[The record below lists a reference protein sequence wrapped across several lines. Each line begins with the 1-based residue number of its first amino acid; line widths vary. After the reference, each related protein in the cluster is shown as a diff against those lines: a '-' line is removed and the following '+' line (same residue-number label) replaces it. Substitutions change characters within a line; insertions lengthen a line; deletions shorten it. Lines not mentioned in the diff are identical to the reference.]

1 MKSEEFSGY
10 RPVLI
15 KQDIYSDMWAYNMFG
30 LKIIE
35 KNEKLQSSR
44 QSKNGKYIIKDN
56 FNKVIGSIKNTLME
70 YLVTTDE
77 IRKQELLKYMDD
89 FIVRA
94 ITYVKIDK
102 RQFKRKKPVNKSAM
116 SYRKTSQVSTTLNGR
131 LKISVS
137 EMFSLRLKHSRLT
150 DTKTLQSI
158 TVTLPDC
165 SRALSLF
172 LSLSTC
178 LIYWH

>member
-35 KNEKLQSSR
+35 KNEKLQSS
-44 QSKNGKYIIKDN
+44 SKYIIKEN
-56 FNKVIGSIKNTLME
+56 FNKVSGAIKNTLME

-77 IRKQELLKYMDD
+77 IRKQELLKYMYD

-94 ITYVKIDK
+94 ITYV
-102 RQFKRKKPVNKSAM
+102 KRKKPVNKSAM
-116 SYRKTSQVSTTLNGR
+116 SYRKTFQVSTTLNGR

-137 EMFSLRLKHSRLT
+137 EMFSLCLKHSGLT

-165 SRALSLF
+165 SRALSFF
-172 LSLSTC
+172 LSLSNC
-178 LIYWH
+178 LIYWN

>member
-35 KNEKLQSSR
+35 KNEKLQSS
-44 QSKNGKYIIKDN
+44 SKYIIKEN
-56 FNKVIGSIKNTLME
+56 FNKVIGAIKNTLME

-89 FIVRA
+89 FIVHA
-94 ITYVKIDK
+94 ITYV
-102 RQFKRKKPVNKSAM
+102 KRKKPVNKSAM
-116 SYRKTSQVSTTLNGR
+116 SYRKTFQVSTTLNGR

>member
-35 KNEKLQSSR
+35 KNEKLKSNS
-44 QSKNGKYIIKDN
+44 KYIIKEN
-56 FNKVIGSIKNTLME
+56 FNKVSSAIKNTLME

-77 IRKQELLKYMDD
+77 TRKQELLKYMDD

-94 ITYVKIDK
+94 ITYVK
-102 RQFKRKKPVNKSAM
+102 RKKPVNKSAM
-116 SYRKTSQVSTTLNGR
+116 SYRKTFQVSTTLNGR

-165 SRALSLF
+165 SRALSFF

-178 LIYWH
+178 LIYWN

>member
-15 KQDIYSDMWAYNMFG
+15 KQDINSDMWAYNMFG

-35 KNEKLQSSR
+35 KNEKLQSS
-44 QSKNGKYIIKDN
+44 SKYIIKEN
-56 FNKVIGSIKNTLME
+56 FNKVIGAIKNTLME

-94 ITYVKIDK
+94 ITYVK
-102 RQFKRKKPVNKSAM
+102 RKKPVNKSAM
-116 SYRKTSQVSTTLNGR
+116 SYRKTFQVSTTLNGR

-178 LIYWH
+178 LIYWHCFP

>member
-1 MKSEEFSGY
+1 
-10 RPVLI
+10 
-15 KQDIYSDMWAYNMFG
+15 MWAYNMFG

-35 KNEKLQSSR
+35 KNEKLKSNS
-44 QSKNGKYIIKDN
+44 KYIIKEN
-56 FNKVIGSIKNTLME
+56 FNKVIGAIKNTLME

-77 IRKQELLKYMDD
+77 IRKKYMDD

-102 RQFKRKKPVNKSAM
+102 RQFKRKKSVNKSAM
-116 SYRKTSQVSTTLNGR
+116 SYRKTFQVSTTLNGR

-137 EMFSLRLKHSRLT
+137 EMFSLRLKHCRLT

-165 SRALSLF
+165 SRALSFF

-178 LIYWH
+178 LIYWN

>member
-35 KNEKLQSSR
+35 KNEKLQSS
-44 QSKNGKYIIKDN
+44 SKYIIKDT
-56 FNKVIGSIKNTLME
+56 FNKVIGAIKNTLME

-77 IRKQELLKYMDD
+77 IRKKYMDD

-116 SYRKTSQVSTTLNGR
+116 SYRKTFQVSTTLNGR
-131 LKISVS
+131 LKKLSFRDVFIAP
-137 EMFSLRLKHSRLT
+137 
-150 DTKTLQSI
+150 KT
-158 TVTLPDC
+158 
-165 SRALSLF
+165 
-172 LSLSTC
+172 
-178 LIYWH
+178 

>member
-35 KNEKLQSSR
+35 KNEKLQSS
-44 QSKNGKYIIKDN
+44 SKYIIKDN
-56 FNKVIGSIKNTLME
+56 FNKVIGAIKNTLME

-77 IRKQELLKYMDD
+77 IRKKYMDD
-89 FIVRA
+89 FIEHA

-116 SYRKTSQVSTTLNGR
+116 SYRKTFQVSTTLNGR
-131 LKISVS
+131 LKKLSFRDVFIAP
-137 EMFSLRLKHSRLT
+137 
-150 DTKTLQSI
+150 KT
-158 TVTLPDC
+158 
-165 SRALSLF
+165 
-172 LSLSTC
+172 
-178 LIYWH
+178 

>member
-35 KNEKLQSSR
+35 KNEKLKSS
-44 QSKNGKYIIKDN
+44 SKYIIKDN
-56 FNKVIGSIKNTLME
+56 FNKVSGAIKNTLME

-77 IRKQELLKYMDD
+77 TRKQELLKYMDD

-94 ITYVKIDK
+94 ITYVK
-102 RQFKRKKPVNKSAM
+102 RKKPVNKSAM
-116 SYRKTSQVSTTLNGR
+116 SYRKTFQVSTTLNGR

-165 SRALSLF
+165 SRALSFF

-178 LIYWH
+178 LIYWN

>member
-15 KQDIYSDMWAYNMFG
+15 KQDINSDMWAYNMFG

-35 KNEKLQSSR
+35 KNEKLQSS
-44 QSKNGKYIIKDN
+44 SKYIIKDN
-56 FNKVIGSIKNTLME
+56 FNKVIGAIKNTLME

-89 FIVRA
+89 FIVHA
-94 ITYVKIDK
+94 ITYV
-102 RQFKRKKPVNKSAM
+102 KRKKPVNKSAM
-116 SYRKTSQVSTTLNGR
+116 SYRKTFQVSTTLNGR

-165 SRALSLF
+165 SRALSFF

-178 LIYWH
+178 LIYWN

>member
-35 KNEKLQSSR
+35 KNEKLQSS
-44 QSKNGKYIIKDN
+44 SKYIIKDN
-56 FNKVIGSIKNTLME
+56 FNKVIGAIKNTLME
-70 YLVTTDE
+70 YLITTDE
-77 IRKQELLKYMDD
+77 IRKQELLKYMYD

-94 ITYVKIDK
+94 ITYV
-102 RQFKRKKPVNKSAM
+102 KRKKPVNKSAM
-116 SYRKTSQVSTTLNGR
+116 SYRKTFQVSTTLNGR

-137 EMFSLRLKHSRLT
+137 EMFSLCLKHSGLT

-165 SRALSLF
+165 SRALSFF
-172 LSLSTC
+172 LSLSNC
-178 LIYWH
+178 LIYWN

>member
-15 KQDIYSDMWAYNMFG
+15 KQDIYSDMWAYNMFV

-35 KNEKLQSSR
+35 KNEKLKSS
-44 QSKNGKYIIKDN
+44 SKYIIKDN
-56 FNKVIGSIKNTLME
+56 FNKVSGAIKNTLME

-77 IRKQELLKYMDD
+77 TRKQELLKYMDD

-94 ITYVKIDK
+94 ITYVK
-102 RQFKRKKPVNKSAM
+102 RKKPVNKSAM
-116 SYRKTSQVSTTLNGR
+116 SYRKTFQVSTTLNGR

-165 SRALSLF
+165 SRALSFF

-178 LIYWH
+178 LIYWN

>member
-35 KNEKLQSSR
+35 KNEKLKSNS
-44 QSKNGKYIIKDN
+44 KYIIKEN
-56 FNKVIGSIKNTLME
+56 FNKVSSAIKNTLME

-116 SYRKTSQVSTTLNGR
+116 SYRKTFQVSTTLNGR

-137 EMFSLRLKHSRLT
+137 EMFSLCLKHSGLT

-165 SRALSLF
+165 SRALSFF

-178 LIYWH
+178 LIYWN

>member
-15 KQDIYSDMWAYNMFG
+15 KQDINSDMWAYNMFG

-35 KNEKLQSSR
+35 KNEKLQSS
-44 QSKNGKYIIKDN
+44 SKYIIKDN
-56 FNKVIGSIKNTLME
+56 FNKVSGAIKNTLME

-77 IRKQELLKYMDD
+77 IRKKYMDD

-116 SYRKTSQVSTTLNGR
+116 SYRKTFQVSTTLNGR

-165 SRALSLF
+165 SRALSFF

-178 LIYWH
+178 LIYWN

>member
-15 KQDIYSDMWAYNMFG
+15 KQDINSDMWAYNMFG

-35 KNEKLQSSR
+35 KNEKLQSS
-44 QSKNGKYIIKDN
+44 SKYIIKEN
-56 FNKVIGSIKNTLME
+56 FNKVIGAIKNTLME

-94 ITYVKIDK
+94 ITYVK
-102 RQFKRKKPVNKSAM
+102 RKKPVNKSAM
-116 SYRKTSQVSTTLNGR
+116 SYRKTFQVSTTLNGR

-150 DTKTLQSI
+150 DIKTLQSI

-165 SRALSLF
+165 SRALSFF

-178 LIYWH
+178 LIYWN

>member
-15 KQDIYSDMWAYNMFG
+15 KQDIYSKMWAYNMFG

-35 KNEKLQSSR
+35 KNEKLQSS
-44 QSKNGKYIIKDN
+44 SKYIIKEN
-56 FNKVIGSIKNTLME
+56 FNKVSSAIKNTLME

-77 IRKQELLKYMDD
+77 TRKQELLKYMDD

-94 ITYVKIDK
+94 ITYVK
-102 RQFKRKKPVNKSAM
+102 RKKPVNKSAM
-116 SYRKTSQVSTTLNGR
+116 SYRKTFQVSTTLNGR

-165 SRALSLF
+165 SRALSFF

-178 LIYWH
+178 LIYWN

>member
-15 KQDIYSDMWAYNMFG
+15 KQDINSDMWAYNMFG

-35 KNEKLQSSR
+35 KNEKLKSNS
-44 QSKNGKYIIKDN
+44 KYIIKEN
-56 FNKVIGSIKNTLME
+56 FNKVSSAIKNTLME

-77 IRKQELLKYMDD
+77 TRKQELLKYMDD

-94 ITYVKIDK
+94 ITYVK
-102 RQFKRKKPVNKSAM
+102 RKKPVNKSAM
-116 SYRKTSQVSTTLNGR
+116 SYRKTFQVSTTLNGR

-165 SRALSLF
+165 SRALSFF

-178 LIYWH
+178 LIYWN

>member
-15 KQDIYSDMWAYNMFG
+15 KQDINSDMWAYNMFG

-35 KNEKLQSSR
+35 KNEKLQSS
-44 QSKNGKYIIKDN
+44 SKYIIKEN
-56 FNKVIGSIKNTLME
+56 FNKVIGAIKNTLME

-94 ITYVKIDK
+94 ITYVK
-102 RQFKRKKPVNKSAM
+102 RKKPVNKSAM
-116 SYRKTSQVSTTLNGR
+116 SYRKTFQVSTTLNGR

-165 SRALSLF
+165 SRALSFF

-178 LIYWH
+178 LIYWN

>member
-35 KNEKLQSSR
+35 KNEKLQSNS
-44 QSKNGKYIIKDN
+44 KYIIKEN
-56 FNKVIGSIKNTLME
+56 FNKVIGAIKNTLME

-77 IRKQELLKYMDD
+77 IRKKYMDD

-116 SYRKTSQVSTTLNGR
+116 SYRKTFQVSTTLNGR

-165 SRALSLF
+165 SRALSFF
-172 LSLSTC
+172 LSLSNC
-178 LIYWH
+178 LIYWN

>member
-15 KQDIYSDMWAYNMFG
+15 KQDIYSKMWAYNMFG

-35 KNEKLQSSR
+35 KNEKLKSNS
-44 QSKNGKYIIKDN
+44 KYIIKEN
-56 FNKVIGSIKNTLME
+56 FNKVSSAIKNTLME

-77 IRKQELLKYMDD
+77 TRKQELLKYMDD

-94 ITYVKIDK
+94 ITYVK
-102 RQFKRKKPVNKSAM
+102 RKKPVNKSAM
-116 SYRKTSQVSTTLNGR
+116 SYRKTFQVSTTLNGR

-165 SRALSLF
+165 SRALSFF

-178 LIYWH
+178 LIYWN